1 MNELQYRYIFM
12 GQGLVNVNEETKI
25 VRFYADSWDIGLNK
39 HNHFNRLFINKN
51 GYEPRRLF
59 ITLSNIDDLPRPN
72 IDNNHIFEYQTE
84 KEFVG
89 IDAMSKT
96 LQDNPS
102 IKTNLISLKDNSV
115 TPIEIQLD
123 EKVNELMYSMMKT
136 RYDEKG
142 AIPIIKK
149 IILKRNT
156 TQTDFSQN
164 IVNSN
169 IFNNVQIEFY
179 NGTYLND
186 TDVVGA
192 INVLKRGQAIS

>member
-51 GYEPRRLF
+51 GYEPRNLF
-59 ITLSNIDDLPRPN
+59 ITLSDIDDLPRPN
-72 IDNNHIFEYQTE
+72 IDNNHIFEYQIE

-115 TPIEIQLD
+115 MPIEIQLD
-123 EKVNELMYSMMKT
+123 EKVNELMYFMMKK

-164 IVNSN
+164 IVNSI

-179 NGTYLND
+179 HGAYSNN

-192 INVLKRGQAIS
+192 INLLKLGQSIS